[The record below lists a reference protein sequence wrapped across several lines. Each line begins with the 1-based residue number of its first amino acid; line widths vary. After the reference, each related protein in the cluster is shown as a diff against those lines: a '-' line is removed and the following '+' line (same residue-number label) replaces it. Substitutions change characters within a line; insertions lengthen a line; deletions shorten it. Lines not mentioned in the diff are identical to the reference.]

1 MKLILTKIELM
12 GSISLH
18 TYIPAPPKS
27 LSFVKEERQ
36 TGSFSS
42 TFLKVESS
50 SFCSSA
56 KKGYKFD
63 LFLEK
68 FKLST
73 PSDFYIFIFVWVGV
87 QNYWGNSHWLN
98 FSSVLS
104 DEIF

>member
-12 GSISLH
+12 GNISLH

-42 TFLKVESS
+42 TFLKVESF

-63 LFLEK
+63 LFQENLN
-68 FKLST
+68 FQLRQ
-73 PSDFYIFIFVWVGV
+73 IFIF
-87 QNYWGNSHWLN
+87 L
-98 FSSVLS
+98 FSYGLGSRTIG
-104 DEIF
+104 ETTIG